1 MKYEVWVLTEKSH
14 IAYQWTQ
21 YFCDSREVALQ
32 KVEEWLGKAEKIE
45 VKPVNEYLAMTA
57 EQIMADP
64 EAPESLRIAARIELE
79 KAQKFNLEAEVTRTA
94 TDKPV

>member
-1 MKYEVWVLTEKSH
+1 MKP
-14 IAYQWTQ
+14 
-21 YFCDSREVALQ
+21 F
-32 KVEEWLGKAEKIE
+32 
-45 VKPVNEYLAMTA
+45 NEYLSMTA

-79 KAQKFNLEAEVTRTA
+79 KAQKFDLSAEVARTA

>member
-1 MKYEVWVLTEKSH
+1 MARQGGKDRGETCMKP
-14 IAYQWTQ
+14 
-21 YFCDSREVALQ
+21 F
-32 KVEEWLGKAEKIE
+32 
-45 VKPVNEYLAMTA
+45 NEYLAMTA

-79 KAQKFNLEAEVTRTA
+79 KAQKFNLEAEAARTA